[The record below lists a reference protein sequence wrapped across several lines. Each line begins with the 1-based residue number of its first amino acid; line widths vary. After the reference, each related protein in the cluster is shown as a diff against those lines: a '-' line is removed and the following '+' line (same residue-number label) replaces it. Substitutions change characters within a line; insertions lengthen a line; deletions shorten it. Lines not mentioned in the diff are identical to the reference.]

1 MVWTSDDSSRGGAE
15 ARIAALEAAVADLQ
29 RRLDVL
35 EPGRGGA
42 TSSSPY
48 GSVQPEVSDAVDPW
62 SVPPW
67 PEIVQ
72 LILADRKIV
81 AIKVYRAHFG
91 VGLKEAKDAV
101 EEAERRVRG

>member
-1 MVWTSDDSSRGGAE
+1 MTWTTDDRPTPDTDS
-15 ARIAALEAAVADLQ
+15 RIAALEATVADLR
-29 RRLDVL
+29 RRLEAL
-35 EPGRGGA
+35 ESGRSVA
-42 TSSSPY
+42 VSPY

-72 LILADRKIV
+72 LILGGKKIQ
-81 AIKVYRAHFG
+81 AIKVYRENFS

-101 EEAERRVRG
+101 EEVERRVRG